1 MYLSLLNNYQKSLFL
16 SLALYLAN
24 TDSDYSK
31 EEHEVIQSYCDEMNI
46 TENSFIPF
54 TNITE
59 IISKIDESSNTQEK
73 KIVIFEAIGLA
84 MIDND
89 YSDNEKKLIQLI
101 NTYFGFDETFIIKCE
116 ELVNR
121 YLIFQKEI
129 NNHILNNE

>member
-31 EEHEVIQSYCDEMNI
+31 EEHEVIQSYCNEMNI

>member
-16 SLALYLAN
+16 SLTLYLAN

-31 EEHEVIQSYCDEMNI
+31 EEHEVIQSYCNEMNI

-101 NTYFGFDETFIIKCE
+101 NTYFGFDKTFIIKCE

>member
-31 EEHEVIQSYCDEMNI
+31 EEHEVIQSYCNEMNI

-101 NTYFGFDETFIIKCE
+101 NTYFGFDKTFIIKCE